1 MRTVL
6 VTLTVFLS
14 VVTSRAQCTFHSEPV
29 DYVRYYRA
37 EGWVLPGIHDGI
49 VSSANN
55 NIGPAGLSVKLVS
68 HNEQY
73 VAEFPQ
79 ADFQVNGK
87 QRRMSAQQ
95 MLINRGRVTSWEMNG
110 KAFAYG
116 YSLTPVRAHRNG
128 NKWTIDV
135 EAGCEFDV
143 NFIDDKGDGIF
154 RLLVFGRLDPGA
166 IVQFA
171 PPQ

>member
-6 VTLTVFLS
+6 ITLTIFLS
-14 VVTSRAQCTFHSEPV
+14 VVTSRAQCTFHTEPV

-37 EGWVLPGIHDGI
+37 EGWVLPGIHDGTL
-49 VSSANN
+49 SAANTN
-55 NIGPAGLSVKLVS
+55 VGPLGLGVRLVS
-68 HNEQY
+68 HDGKY
-73 VAEFPQ
+73 VADFPRV
-79 ADFQVNGK
+79 DFQANGK

-95 MLINRGRVTSWEMNG
+95 MLINRGVMGWEMNG
-110 KAFAYG
+110 KAFAYS
-116 YSLTPVRAHRNG
+116 YSLTPVTAHRKA
-128 NKWTIDV
+128 NKWTIDA

-154 RLLVFGRLDPGA
+154 RLLVFGRLDPDA

-171 PPQ
+171 PTQ